1 MREVILDTETTG
13 LNPDNGDRIVEIGCV
28 ELVNH
33 VATGETY
40 HQYVNPERPM
50 PDEAFQIHGL
60 SEKFLSEFPIMSD
73 IIDEFLEFIGV
84 APLVIHNA
92 EFDLRFLNAELA
104 RLDKP
109 TLKIKRAIDTVRMA
123 REKFPGVS
131 VSLNALCKRFS
142 IDNSSRSFHGAL
154 LDAHLL
160 ASVYLELVG
169 GKQRGLELSI
179 QEIANEVIATDSNI
193 RNPRNFAVKDKELEA
208 HALFLEKIT
217 KPIWNN

>member
-13 LNPDNGDRIVEIGCV
+13 LNSDNGDRIVEIGCV

-33 VATGETY
+33 VASGATY

-60 SEKFLSEFPIMSD
+60 SEEFLSEFPIMSD

-109 TLKIKRAIDTVRMA
+109 ALKIKRAIDTVRLA
-123 REKFPGVS
+123 REKFPGAS

-160 ASVYLELVG
+160 ALVYLELVG
-169 GKQRGLELSI
+169 GKQQGFELSTK
-179 QEIANEVIATDSNI
+179 EIANEAIATDGNRRDTRI
-193 RNPRNFAVKDKELEA
+193 FTVKDDELKA
-208 HALFLEKIT
+208 HARFLAKIT
-217 KPIWNN
+217 KPIWNS

>member
-13 LNPDNGDRIVEIGCV
+13 LNSDNGDRIVEIGCV

-33 VATGETY
+33 VATGATY

-60 SEKFLSEFPIMSD
+60 SEAFLSEFPIMSD

-109 TLKIKRAIDTVRMA
+109 ALKIKRALDTVRLA
-123 REKFPGVS
+123 REKFPGTS

-160 ASVYLELVG
+160 ALVYLELVG
-169 GKQRGLELSI
+169 GKQQGFELSTK
-179 QEIANEVIATDSNI
+179 EIANEVIATDGN
-193 RNPRNFAVKDKELEA
+193 RRDTRNFAVKDDELKA
-208 HALFLEKIT
+208 HARFLAKIT
-217 KPIWNN
+217 KPIWNL

>member
-13 LNPDNGDRIVEIGCV
+13 LNSDNGDRIVEIGCV

-33 VATGETY
+33 VATGATY

-50 PDEAFQIHGL
+50 PDEVFQIHGL
-60 SEKFLSEFPIMSD
+60 SEEFLSEFPIMSD

-109 TLKIKRAIDTVRMA
+109 TLKIKRAIDTVRLA
-123 REKFPGVS
+123 REKFPGAS

-169 GKQRGLELSI
+169 GKQRGFELSI
-179 QEIANEVIATDSNI
+179 KEIANDVVATDGN
-193 RNPRNFAVKDKELEA
+193 RRDPRNFAVKDEELKA
-208 HALFLEKIT
+208 HARFLEKIT
-217 KPIWNN
+217 KPIWNI

>member
-13 LNPDNGDRIVEIGCV
+13 LNSDNGDRIVEIGCV

-33 VATGETY
+33 VATGATY
-40 HQYVNPERPM
+40 HQYVNPERSM

-60 SEKFLSEFPIMSD
+60 SEEFLSEFPIMSD

-92 EFDLRFLNAELA
+92 EFDLRFLNAELV

-109 TLKIKRAIDTVRMA
+109 ALKIKRAIDTVRLA
-123 REKFPGVS
+123 REKFPGAS

-179 QEIANEVIATDSNI
+179 KEIANEVIATDSNI
-193 RNPRNFAVKDKELEA
+193 RNPRNFAVKDEELKA
-208 HALFLEKIT
+208 HARFLAKIT
-217 KPIWNN
+217 KPIWNT

>member
-13 LNPDNGDRIVEIGCV
+13 LDSNNGDRIVEIGCV

-33 VATGETY
+33 VATGATY

-60 SEKFLSEFPIMSD
+60 SEAFLSEFPIMSD

-104 RLDKP
+104 RLDRP
-109 TLKIKRAIDTVRMA
+109 TLNNKRAIDTIHLA
-123 REKFPGVS
+123 RERFPRGS
-131 VSLNALCKRFS
+131 VSLNALCTRFR

-169 GKQRGLELSI
+169 GKQRGLELSAK
-179 QEIANEVIATDSNI
+179 EIANEVIATDGN
-193 RNPRNFAVKDKELEA
+193 RRDTRNFVVKDEELKA
-208 HALFLEKIT
+208 HARFLAKIT
-217 KPIWNN
+217 KPIWNT

>member
-13 LNPDNGDRIVEIGCV
+13 LNSDNGDRIVEIGCV

-33 VATGETY
+33 VATGATY

-50 PDEAFQIHGL
+50 PDAAFQIHGL
-60 SEKFLSEFPIMSD
+60 SEAFLSEFPVMSD
-73 IIDEFLEFIGV
+73 IIDEFIEFIGV

-109 TLKIKRAIDTVRMA
+109 ALKIKQAIDTVRLA
-123 REKFPGVS
+123 REKFPGAS

-160 ASVYLELVG
+160 ALVYLELVG
-169 GKQRGLELSI
+169 GKQQGFELSTK
-179 QEIANEVIATDSNI
+179 EIANEVIATDGN
-193 RNPRNFAVKDKELEA
+193 RRDTRNFAVKDDELKA
-208 HALFLEKIT
+208 HARFLAKIT
-217 KPIWNN
+217 KPIWNI

>member
-13 LNPDNGDRIVEIGCV
+13 LNSDNGDRIVEIGCV

-33 VATGETY
+33 VATGATY

-60 SEKFLSEFPIMSD
+60 SEAFLSEFPVMSD

-109 TLKIKRAIDTVRMA
+109 ALKIKRAIDTVRLA
-123 REKFPGVS
+123 REKFPGAS

-160 ASVYLELVG
+160 ALVYLELVG
-169 GKQRGLELSI
+169 GKQQGFELSTK
-179 QEIANEVIATDSNI
+179 EIANEVIATDGK
-193 RNPRNFAVKDKELEA
+193 RRDTRNFAVKDDELEA
-208 HALFLEKIT
+208 HARFLAKIT
-217 KPIWNN
+217 KPIWNI

>member
-13 LNPDNGDRIVEIGCV
+13 LNSDNGDRIVEIGCV

-33 VATGETY
+33 VATGATY

-60 SEKFLSEFPIMSD
+60 SEAFLSEFPIMSD

-109 TLKIKRAIDTVRMA
+109 ALKIKRAIDTVRLA
-123 REKFPGVS
+123 REKFPGAS

-169 GKQRGLELSI
+169 GKQRGFELSTK
-179 QEIANEVIATDSNI
+179 EIANEVIATDGNRRDS
-193 RNPRNFAVKDKELEA
+193 RNFAVKDEELKA
-208 HALFLEKIT
+208 HARFLAKIT
-217 KPIWNN
+217 KPIWNI

>member
-13 LNPDNGDRIVEIGCV
+13 LNSDNGDRIVEIGCV

-33 VATGETY
+33 VATGATY

-60 SEKFLSEFPIMSD
+60 SEAFLSEFPIMSD

-109 TLKIKRAIDTVRMA
+109 ALKIKRAIDTVRLA
-123 REKFPGVS
+123 REKFPGAS

-154 LDAHLL
+154 LDADLL
-160 ASVYLELVG
+160 ALVYLELVG
-169 GKQRGLELSI
+169 GKQQGFELSTK
-179 QEIANEVIATDSNI
+179 EIANEVIATDGN
-193 RNPRNFAVKDKELEA
+193 RRDTRNFAVKDDELKA
-208 HALFLEKIT
+208 HARFLAKIT
-217 KPIWNN
+217 KPIWNI

>member
-13 LNPDNGDRIVEIGCV
+13 LNSDNGDRIVEIGCV

-33 VATGETY
+33 VATGATY

-60 SEKFLSEFPIMSD
+60 SEAFLSEFPIMSD
-73 IIDEFLEFIGV
+73 IIDEFLEFIGM

-109 TLKIKRAIDTVRMA
+109 ALKIKRAIDTVRLA
-123 REKFPGVS
+123 REKFPGAS

-160 ASVYLELVG
+160 ALVYLELVG
-169 GKQRGLELSI
+169 GKQQGFELSNK
-179 QEIANEVIATDSNI
+179 EIANEVIATDGK
-193 RNPRNFAVKDKELEA
+193 RRDTRNFAVKDDELEA
-208 HALFLEKIT
+208 HARFLAKIT
-217 KPIWNN
+217 KPIWNI

>member
-13 LNPDNGDRIVEIGCV
+13 LNSDNGDRIVEIGCV

-33 VATGETY
+33 VATGATY

-60 SEKFLSEFPIMSD
+60 SEAFLSEFPVMSD

-104 RLDKP
+104 RLEKP
-109 TLKIKRAIDTVRMA
+109 ALSIERAIDTVRLA
-123 REKFPGVS
+123 REMFPGVS

-142 IDNSSRSFHGAL
+142 VDNSSRSFHGAL

-169 GKQRGLELSI
+169 GKQRGFELSTKDV
-179 QEIANEVIATDSNI
+179 ANEVIATDGNCRDS
-193 RNPRNFAVKDKELEA
+193 RNFAVNDEELKA
-208 HALFLEKIT
+208 HARFLAKIT
-217 KPIWNN
+217 KPIWNI

>member
-13 LNPDNGDRIVEIGCV
+13 LNSDNGDRIVEIGCV

-33 VATGETY
+33 VATGATY

-60 SEKFLSEFPIMSD
+60 SEAFLSEFPIMSD
-73 IIDEFLEFIGV
+73 IIDEFLDFIGM

-109 TLKIKRAIDTVRMA
+109 ALKIKRAIDTVRLA
-123 REKFPGVS
+123 REKFPGAS

-169 GKQRGLELSI
+169 GKQQGLELSTK
-179 QEIANEVIATDSNI
+179 EIANEVIATDGNRRAS
-193 RNPRNFAVKDKELEA
+193 RNFAVTNDELKA
-208 HALFLEKIT
+208 HARILAKIT
-217 KPIWNN
+217 KPIWNI

>member
-13 LNPDNGDRIVEIGCV
+13 LNSDNGDRIVEIGCV

-33 VATGETY
+33 VATGTTY

-60 SEKFLSEFPIMSD
+60 SEAFLSEFPIMSD

-109 TLKIKRAIDTVRMA
+109 ALKIKRAVDTVRLA
-123 REKFPGVS
+123 REKFPGAS

-160 ASVYLELVG
+160 ALVYLELVG
-169 GKQRGLELSI
+169 GKQQGFELSTK
-179 QEIANEVIATDSNI
+179 EIANEVITTDGNRRDTRS
-193 RNPRNFAVKDKELEA
+193 FAVKDDELKA
-208 HALFLEKIT
+208 HARFLAKIT
-217 KPIWNN
+217 KPIWNI

>member
-1 MREVILDTETTG
+1 MLEVILDTETTG
-13 LNPDNGDRIVEIGCV
+13 LSNTEKHRIVEIGCV

-33 VATGETY
+33 VATGANY

-60 SEKFLSEFPIMSD
+60 SEAFLSEFPIMSD

-109 TLKIKRAIDTVRMA
+109 ALKIKRAIDTVRLA
-123 REKFPGVS
+123 REKFPGAS

-160 ASVYLELVG
+160 ALVYLELVG
-169 GKQRGLELSI
+169 GKQQGFELSTK
-179 QEIANEVIATDSNI
+179 EIATEVITTDGKRRDTRS
-193 RNPRNFAVKDKELEA
+193 FAVKEDELEA
-208 HALFLEKIT
+208 HALFLAKIT
-217 KPIWNN
+217 KPIWNI

>member
-13 LNPDNGDRIVEIGCV
+13 LNSDNGDRIVEIGCV

-33 VATGETY
+33 VATGTTY

-50 PDEAFQIHGL
+50 PDEALQIHGL
-60 SEKFLSEFPIMSD
+60 SEAFLSEFPVMSD

-109 TLKIKRAIDTVRMA
+109 ALKIKRAIDTVRLA
-123 REKFPGVS
+123 REKFPGAS

-160 ASVYLELVG
+160 ALVYLELVG
-169 GKQRGLELSI
+169 GKQQGFELSTK
-179 QEIANEVIATDSNI
+179 EIANEVIVTDGN
-193 RNPRNFAVKDKELEA
+193 RRDTRNFAVKDDELKA
-208 HALFLEKIT
+208 HARFLAKIT
-217 KPIWNN
+217 KPIWNI

>member
-1 MREVILDTETTG
+1 
-13 LNPDNGDRIVEIGCV
+13 
-28 ELVNH
+28 
-33 VATGETY
+33 
-40 HQYVNPERPM
+40 M

-60 SEKFLSEFPIMSD
+60 SEEFLSEFPIMSD
-73 IIDEFLEFIGV
+73 VIDEFLEFIVV

-109 TLKIKRAIDTVRMA
+109 ALKIKRAIDTVRLA
-123 REKFPGVS
+123 REKFPGAS

-169 GKQRGLELSI
+169 GKQRGFELSTK
-179 QEIANEVIATDSNI
+179 EIENEVIATDGN
-193 RNPRNFAVKDKELEA
+193 RRDTRNFAVKDDELKA
-208 HALFLEKIT
+208 HSRFLAKIK
-217 KPIWNN
+217 KPIWNI

>member
-13 LNPDNGDRIVEIGCV
+13 LNSDNGDRIVEIGCV

-33 VATGETY
+33 VATGATY

-60 SEKFLSEFPIMSD
+60 SEAFLSEFPVISD

-109 TLKIKRAIDTVRMA
+109 ALKIKRAIDTVRLA
-123 REKFPGVS
+123 REKFPGAS

-160 ASVYLELVG
+160 ALVYLELVG
-169 GKQRGLELSI
+169 GKQQGFELSTK
-179 QEIANEVIATDSNI
+179 EIANEVIATNGNRRDT
-193 RNPRNFAVKDKELEA
+193 RNFAIKDDELEA
-208 HALFLEKIT
+208 HAGFLAKIT
-217 KPIWNN
+217 KPIWNT

>member
-13 LNPDNGDRIVEIGCV
+13 LNSDNGDRIVEIGCV

-33 VATGETY
+33 VATGATY

-60 SEKFLSEFPIMSD
+60 SEAFLSEFPIMSD

-104 RLDKP
+104 RLDRP
-109 TLKIKRAIDTVRMA
+109 TLNNKRAIDTIHLA
-123 REKFPGVS
+123 RERFPRGS

-169 GKQRGLELSI
+169 GKQRGFELSTK
-179 QEIANEVIATDSNI
+179 EIANEAIATDGNLRDS
-193 RNPRNFAVKDKELEA
+193 RNFAVKDEELRD
-208 HALFLEKIT
+208 HARFL
-217 KPIWNN
+217 

>member
-13 LNPDNGDRIVEIGCV
+13 LNSDNGDRIVEIGCV

-33 VATGETY
+33 VATGATY

-60 SEKFLSEFPIMSD
+60 SEAFLSEFPIMSD
-73 IIDEFLEFIGV
+73 IIDKFLEFIGV

-92 EFDLRFLNAELA
+92 EFDLRFLNAELV
-104 RLDKP
+104 RLNKP
-109 TLKIKRAIDTVRMA
+109 TLKIKRAIDTVRLA
-123 REKFPGVS
+123 REKFPGAS
-131 VSLNALCKRFS
+131 VSLNALCRRFS

-160 ASVYLELVG
+160 ALVYLELVG
-169 GKQRGLELSI
+169 GKQQGFELSTK
-179 QEIANEVIATDSNI
+179 EIANEVITTDGKRRDTRS
-193 RNPRNFAVKDKELEA
+193 FAVKEDELEA
-208 HALFLEKIT
+208 HALFLAKIT
-217 KPIWNN
+217 KPIWNI

>member
-13 LNPDNGDRIVEIGCV
+13 LNSDNGDRIVEIGCV

-33 VATGETY
+33 VATGATY

-60 SEKFLSEFPIMSD
+60 SEAFLSEFPIMSD

-109 TLKIKRAIDTVRMA
+109 ALKIKRAIDTVRLA
-123 REKFPGVS
+123 REKFPGAS

-160 ASVYLELVG
+160 ALGYLELVG
-169 GKQRGLELSI
+169 GKQQGFELSTK
-179 QEIANEVIATDSNI
+179 EITNEVIATDGN
-193 RNPRNFAVKDKELEA
+193 RRDTRNFAVKDDELKA
-208 HALFLEKIT
+208 HARFLAKIT
-217 KPIWNN
+217 KPIWNI

>member
-1 MREVILDTETTG
+1 MREIILDTETTG
-13 LNPDNGDRIVEIGCV
+13 LNSDNGDRIVEIGCV

-33 VATGETY
+33 VATGATY

-50 PDEAFQIHGL
+50 PEEAFQIHGL
-60 SEKFLSEFPIMSD
+60 SEAFLSEFPIMSD
-73 IIDEFLEFIGV
+73 IVDEFLEFIGV

-109 TLKIKRAIDTVRMA
+109 ALDNKQAIDTVRLA
-123 REKFPGVS
+123 REKFPGAS

-142 IDNSSRSFHGAL
+142 IDISSRSFHGAL

-160 ASVYLELVG
+160 ALVYLELVG
-169 GKQRGLELSI
+169 GKQRGFELSTK
-179 QEIANEVIATDSNI
+179 EIANEVIATDSSH
-193 RNPRNFAVKDKELEA
+193 RDPRNFAVKDEELKA
-208 HALFLEKIT
+208 HARFLAKIT
-217 KPIWNN
+217 NPIWNI

>member
-13 LNPDNGDRIVEIGCV
+13 LNSDNGDRIVEIGCV

-33 VATGETY
+33 VATGATY

-60 SEKFLSEFPIMSD
+60 SEAFLSEFPIMSD
-73 IIDEFLEFIGV
+73 IIDKFLEFIGV

-109 TLKIKRAIDTVRMA
+109 ALKIKRAIDTVRLA
-123 REKFPGVS
+123 REKFPGAS

-160 ASVYLELVG
+160 ALVYLELVG
-169 GKQRGLELSI
+169 GKQQGFELSTK
-179 QEIANEVIATDSNI
+179 EIANEVITTDGKRRDTRS
-193 RNPRNFAVKDKELEA
+193 FAVKENELEA
-208 HALFLEKIT
+208 HALFLAKIT
-217 KPIWNN
+217 KPIWNI

>member
-13 LNPDNGDRIVEIGCV
+13 LNSDNGDRIVEIGCV

-33 VATGETY
+33 VATGATY

-60 SEKFLSEFPIMSD
+60 SEAFLSEFPIMSD

-109 TLKIKRAIDTVRMA
+109 ALKIKRAIDTVRLA
-123 REKFPGVS
+123 REKFPGAS

-160 ASVYLELVG
+160 ALVYLELVG
-169 GKQRGLELSI
+169 GKQQGFELSTK
-179 QEIANEVIATDSNI
+179 EITNEVIATDGN
-193 RNPRNFAVKDKELEA
+193 RRDTRNFAVKDEELKA
-208 HALFLEKIT
+208 HARFLAKIT
-217 KPIWNN
+217 KPIWNI

>member
-13 LNPDNGDRIVEIGCV
+13 LNSDNGDRIVEIGCV

-33 VATGETY
+33 VATGATY

-60 SEKFLSEFPIMSD
+60 SEAFLSEFPIMSD

-109 TLKIKRAIDTVRMA
+109 ALKIKRAIDTVRLA
-123 REKFPGVS
+123 REKFPGAS

-160 ASVYLELVG
+160 ALVYLELVG
-169 GKQRGLELSI
+169 GKQQGFELSTK
-179 QEIANEVIATDSNI
+179 EIANEVIATDGN
-193 RNPRNFAVKDKELEA
+193 RRDPRNFAVKDDELKA
-208 HALFLEKIT
+208 HARFLAKIT
-217 KPIWNN
+217 KPIWNI

>member
-13 LNPDNGDRIVEIGCV
+13 LNSDNGDRIVEIGCV

-33 VATGETY
+33 VATGATY

-60 SEKFLSEFPIMSD
+60 SEAFLSEFPIMSD

-109 TLKIKRAIDTVRMA
+109 ALKIKRAIDTVRLA
-123 REKFPGVS
+123 REKFPGAS

-160 ASVYLELVG
+160 ALVYLELVG
-169 GKQRGLELSI
+169 GKQQGFELSTK
-179 QEIANEVIATDSNI
+179 EIANEVIATDGNRRDS
-193 RNPRNFAVKDKELEA
+193 RNFAVKDDELKA
-208 HALFLEKIT
+208 HARFLAKIT
-217 KPIWNN
+217 KPIWNI

>member
-13 LNPDNGDRIVEIGCV
+13 LNSDNGDRIVEIGCV

-33 VATGETY
+33 VATGATY

-60 SEKFLSEFPIMSD
+60 SEAFLSEFPIMSD

-109 TLKIKRAIDTVRMA
+109 ALKIKRAIDTVRLA
-123 REKFPGVS
+123 REKFPGAS

-160 ASVYLELVG
+160 ALVYLELVG
-169 GKQRGLELSI
+169 GKQQGFELSTK
-179 QEIANEVIATDSNI
+179 EIANEVIATDGT
-193 RNPRNFAVKDKELEA
+193 RRDTRNFAVKDDELQA
-208 HALFLEKIT
+208 HARFLAKIT
-217 KPIWNN
+217 KPIWNI

>member
-13 LNPDNGDRIVEIGCV
+13 LNSDNGDRIVEIGCV

-33 VATGETY
+33 VATGATY

-60 SEKFLSEFPIMSD
+60 SEAFLSEFPIMSD

-109 TLKIKRAIDTVRMA
+109 ALKIKRAIDTVRLA
-123 REKFPGVS
+123 REKFPGAS

-160 ASVYLELVG
+160 ALVYLELVG
-169 GKQRGLELSI
+169 GKQQGFELSTK
-179 QEIANEVIATDSNI
+179 EITNEVIATDGN
-193 RNPRNFAVKDKELEA
+193 RRDTRNFAVKDDELKA
-208 HALFLEKIT
+208 HARFLAKIT
-217 KPIWNN
+217 KPIWNI

>member
-13 LNPDNGDRIVEIGCV
+13 LNSDNGDRIVEIGCV

-33 VATGETY
+33 VATGVTY

-60 SEKFLSEFPIMSD
+60 SETFLSEFPIMSD

-104 RLDKP
+104 RLEKP
-109 TLKIKRAIDTVRMA
+109 ALSIERAIDTVRLA
-123 REKFPGVS
+123 REMFPGVS

-142 IDNSSRSFHGAL
+142 VDNSSRSFHGAL

-169 GKQRGLELSI
+169 GKQRGFELSTK
-179 QEIANEVIATDSNI
+179 EIANETIATDSN
-193 RNPRNFAVKDKELEA
+193 RRDPRNFAVKDEELKA
-208 HALFLEKIT
+208 HARFLAKIT
-217 KPIWNN
+217 NPIWNI

>member
-13 LNPDNGDRIVEIGCV
+13 LNSDNGDRIVEIGCV

-33 VATGETY
+33 VATGATY

-60 SEKFLSEFPIMSD
+60 SEAFLSEFPIMSD
-73 IIDEFLEFIGV
+73 IIDKFLEFIGV

-92 EFDLRFLNAELA
+92 EFDLRFLNAELV
-104 RLDKP
+104 RLNKP
-109 TLKIKRAIDTVRMA
+109 ALKIKRAIDTVRLA
-123 REKFPGVS
+123 REKFPGAS

-160 ASVYLELVG
+160 ALVYLELVG
-169 GKQRGLELSI
+169 GKQQGFELSTK
-179 QEIANEVIATDSNI
+179 EIANEVITTDGKRRDTRS
-193 RNPRNFAVKDKELEA
+193 FAVKEDELEA
-208 HALFLEKIT
+208 HALFLAKIT
-217 KPIWNN
+217 KPIWNT

>member
-13 LNPDNGDRIVEIGCV
+13 LNSDNGDRIVEIGCV

-33 VATGETY
+33 VATGVTY
-40 HQYVNPERPM
+40 HQYINPERPM
-50 PDEAFQIHGL
+50 PDEAFKIHGL
-60 SEKFLSEFPIMSD
+60 SEAFLSEFPIMSD

-92 EFDLRFLNAELA
+92 EFDIRFLNAELS

-109 TLKIKRAIDTVRMA
+109 ALNNKRAIDTVRLA
-123 REKFPGVS
+123 RERFPGGS
-131 VSLNALCKRFS
+131 VSLNALCKRFR

-160 ASVYLELVG
+160 SSVYLELVG
-169 GKQRGLELSI
+169 GKQRGFELSTK
-179 QEIANEVIATDSNI
+179 EIGNEVNSTDGNRRDS
-193 RNPRNFAVKDKELEA
+193 RNFVVKDEELKA
-208 HALFLEKIT
+208 HARFMAKIS
-217 KPIWNN
+217 KPIWNT